1 MTSILIIED
10 SQETAF
16 ILCHLLEHLGCA
28 TTVMPTATQGLCE
41 LETGLF
47 DLVLM
52 DLRLPDMDGIEAT
65 RLARKFTHIPIVGLS
80 ADVSPTQKAKGLA
93 AGMNDLQEKTLR
105 REDLHAIVM
114 RYAPPEDGGKAARY
128 NA

>member
-16 ILCHLLEHLGCA
+16 ILTHLLEHLGCQ
-28 TTVMPTATQGLCE
+28 TTVMPTATQGLAE
-41 LETGLF
+41 LETQLF

-52 DLRLPDMDGIEAT
+52 DLNLPDMDGIEAT
-65 RLARKFTHIPIVGLS
+65 ELARKFTRIPIVGLS
-80 ADVSPTQKAKGLA
+80 ADVTPTQKAKGLA

-105 REDLHAIVM
+105 REDLEAIVSC
-114 RYAPPEDGGKAARY
+114 YAPAESVQTCYKA
-128 NA
+128 